1 MLMTFWEVSKSAYDY
16 SRKASNIMCDSVSVG
31 SWATPKKIENINDK
45 DAYQRFVDDSRNS
58 KADKKLYDLAG
69 FVNWDKDGNPH
80 YFLSSE
86 AFKSLDNHLREM
98 RRVYAEKGWDYDLP
112 VLDPEEFGNF
122 DDIDS
127 SHLDISVKDY
137 PISKEVLCKAAIKAY
152 NFIRGF

>member
-1 MLMTFWEVSKSAYDY
+1 MLMTFFEVSKSAYDY
-16 SRKASNIMCDSVSVG
+16 SCKASNIARDSVTVG
-31 SWATPKKIENINDK
+31 GWATPKKIENINDK
-45 DAYQRFVDDSRNS
+45 YAYQRFVDDSRSS
-58 KADKKLYDLAG
+58 KADKKLYNMAG

-98 RRVYAEKGWDYDLP
+98 RRTYREKGWDYDLP
-112 VLDPEEFGNF
+112 VLDLEEFGNL

-152 NFIRGF
+152 DFIRGF

>member
-1 MLMTFWEVSKSAYDY
+1 MEELLDIENYDDKLKDIKEKVSKTEKS
-16 SRKASNIMCDSVSVG
+16 K
-31 SWATPKKIENINDK
+31 PKDE
-45 DAYQRFVDDSRNS
+45 SLS
-58 KADKKLYDLAG
+58 KADKKLYEMAG

-98 RRVYAEKGWDYDLP
+98 RRTYREKGWDYDLP
-112 VLDPEEFGNF
+112 VLDPEEFGNL

-152 NFIRGF
+152 DFIRGF